1 MRSFFVAVAFV
12 GPLFLHWAIVRESD
26 ALLRVFLLL
35 AAAVLLIAGMRTG
48 NLMRHVLGA
57 VVLVG
62 AAYLVDI
69 RIARAL
75 TPIWAA
81 FVYAG
86 LAWVF
91 GRTLRSGFVPLIER
105 FARMEHPEGFPAELV
120 HYARRVTFVWSIFF
134 VVLALITL
142 LLAFLTSTET
152 LSLFTNVLS
161 WVFLS
166 ALYFAEYAYRQWWA
180 FPQFAHKNPV
190 RVAINI
196 VRNAP
201 QLMR

>member
-1 MRSFFVAVAFV
+1 MKSFLVAVAVV
-12 GPLFLHWAIVRESD
+12 GPLFLHWTIVRESD

-35 AAAVLLIAGMRTG
+35 AAAVVLIVGMRSG
-48 NLMRHVLGA
+48 RLMRHVLGA
-57 VVLVG
+57 VVLIG

-69 RIARAL
+69 RIVRIIS
-75 TPIWAA
+75 PIWAA

-86 LAWVF
+86 LAWIF
-91 GRTLRSGFVPLIER
+91 GRTLRPGFVPLIER
-105 FARMEHPEGFPAELV
+105 FARMEHPEGFPLELV

-134 VVLALITL
+134 VALALITL
-142 LLAFLTSTET
+142 LLAFLASTEI

-166 ALYFAEYAYRQWWA
+166 ALYFAEFAYRQWWG

>member
-1 MRSFFVAVAFV
+1 MKSFFVAVAIV

-35 AAAVLLIAGMRTG
+35 AAAVVLIAGMRTG
-48 NLMRHVLGA
+48 RLMRHVLGGG
-57 VVLVG
+57 VLIG

-69 RIARAL
+69 RIARAI

-91 GRTLRSGFVPLIER
+91 GRTLRVGLMPLIER
-105 FARMEHPEGFPAELV
+105 FARMEHPEGFPLELV
-120 HYARRVTFVWSIFF
+120 HYARRVTFVWSMFF
-134 VVLALITL
+134 VALAFITL
-142 LLAFLTSTET
+142 VLAFLASTET

-166 ALYFAEYAYRQWWA
+166 TLYFAEYAYRQWWA
-180 FPQFAHKNPV
+180 FPNFVHKNPV

-201 QLMR
+201 QLLR